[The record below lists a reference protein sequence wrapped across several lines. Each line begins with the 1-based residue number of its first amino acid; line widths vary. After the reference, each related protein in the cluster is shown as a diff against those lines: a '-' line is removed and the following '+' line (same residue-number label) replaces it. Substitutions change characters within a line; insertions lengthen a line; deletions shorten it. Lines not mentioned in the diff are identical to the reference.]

1 MLRGASAAPA
11 QAAGVQVYFAGHDH
25 NLEHI
30 HPAGGALPHY
40 VISGGGS
47 KCERPFIDRRDSLFQ
62 WQSSGTHPCAPCPA
76 PVLAWAACFCCM
88 VAYTAQDA
96 PLLSC
101 GMPLRSSRNSRVL
114 KNC

>member
-1 MLRGASAAPA
+1 MRAHAEGAPAALA

-47 KCERPFIDRRDSLFQ
+47 KCDRPFIDRWDSLFQ
-62 WQSSGTHPCAPCPA
+62 WQSSGTHPCALRCI
-76 PVLAWAACFCCM
+76 LAEAACFCC
-88 VAYTAQDA
+88 
-96 PLLSC
+96 L
-101 GMPLRSSRNSRVL
+101 
-114 KNC
+114 